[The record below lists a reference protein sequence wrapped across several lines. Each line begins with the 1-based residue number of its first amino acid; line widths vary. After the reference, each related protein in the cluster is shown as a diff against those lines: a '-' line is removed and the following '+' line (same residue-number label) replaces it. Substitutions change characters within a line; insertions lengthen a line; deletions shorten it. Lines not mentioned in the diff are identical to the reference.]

1 MQISYFYLGY
11 WDKNDILQDLGRY
24 GSKDEQLKAYY
35 QYKIDGYRAKDLVKK
50 TYYQFIFYFKWT
62 INISR

>member
-24 GSKDEQLKAYY
+24 SSKDEQLKAYY

-50 TYYQFIFYFKWT
+50 HII
-62 INISR
+62 IN